1 MTRPTRRRVLACGL
15 CLSTTWLTSRV
26 FRVVVLAAGATGAAG
41 GGQGLSDFTT
51 SSGAPSCNGARK
63 PTPAT
68 REEFYRPNAP
78 ERTWLRTPDVTGTP
92 LRVSGAVIG
101 VRCGVIKDARVEFWQ
116 ADAQGRYDLTG
127 FRLRGQQ
134 RSTAKGEF
142 QVETIVPGAAAGRAE
157 RHHVRVTPPDHAAL
171 STERFFSDDPARA
184 TDQSY
189 RPDLLLKT
197 VPGASGHAVTFDVV
211 FDL

>member
-1 MTRPTRRRVLACGL
+1 VS
-15 CLSTTWLTSRV
+15 LSATWLTRRV
-26 FRVVVLAAGATGAAG
+26 RAA
-41 GGQGLSDFTT
+41 QGLSDFT
-51 SSGAPSCNGARK
+51 SSIGAPSCNGSRK

-78 ERTWLRTPDVTGTP
+78 ERTWLRTADVGGTP

-101 VRCGVIKDARVEFWQ
+101 LKCGVIKDALVEFWQ
-116 ADAQGRYDLTG
+116 SDEHGQYDLTG

-134 RSTAKGEF
+134 RTTAHGEF

-157 RHHVRVTPPDHAAL
+157 RLHVRVTPPHHAAL
-171 STERFFSDDPARA
+171 STEWFFPDDPARA
-184 TDQSY
+184 TDQLF
-189 RPDLLLKT
+189 RPELLLKA
-197 VPGASGHAVTFDVV
+197 VPGASGRAVTFDVV

>member
-15 CLSTTWLTSRV
+15 CFSATWLTRRV
-26 FRVVVLAAGATGAAG
+26 LIAGVGAAGATGPAAAA
-41 GGQGLSDFTT
+41 QGLSDFTT

-68 REEFYRPNAP
+68 REEFYKANAP

-101 VRCGVIKDARVEFWQ
+101 LRCGAIKDARVEFWQ
-116 ADAQGRYDLTG
+116 ADEHGQYDLTG

-142 QVETIVPGAAAGRAE
+142 QVETIVPGAAPGRAE
-157 RHHVRVTPPDHAAL
+157 RLHVRVTPPDHAAL
-171 STERFFSDDPARA
+171 STEWFFSDDPTRA

-189 RPDLLLKT
+189 RPDLLLKA